1 MPVSFTQEARLA
13 YLRWL
18 AQEEQEE
25 QRKLRLLRGYYA
37 GEHQT
42 VLTERQLQFLGKTRL
57 SFRHNLCRA
66 VIDILAE
73 RLAVQSFL
81 AEDPAAERYA
91 AAANGW
97 WVLNNAAQLENE
109 LYMSALIDGQAFL
122 LVAWDAEA
130 EKPLWVPH
138 LAYDGASGVKLHYDP
153 DTGSPVFA
161 SKRWQTLRLNDGRL
175 ASGSTRLNLYFPDRI
190 EKYVSDATGEFA
202 ELGWRRYTDAADEPW
217 PLPWLNEDGEPLGI
231 PVVPFSIGESELL
244 DLIPLQ
250 DALNKIDL
258 DLLAAAD
265 YAGFRVLWLAGVPP
279 LTDPKTG
286 KELPIELSPGRV
298 LRFSAPD
305 AKVGDVPPA
314 DLSQLIL
321 TAQYWIQALAG
332 LSRVPQFLFQAQTG
346 DKPSGESLRMQEI
359 GLLSKLQRYQNLFGG
374 GWEQALDISR
384 RLWNLHRPG
393 ERIEFGEIGVRWKGV
408 QMENPEQNVRLLQ
421 AKAALGVPKRQIWAE
436 LGYDEA
442 AIERMESMIAE
453 EERSRETLGS
463 FLLRSFDRGG
473 E

>member
-25 QRKLRLLRGYYA
+25 HRKIRLYRSYYA
-37 GEHQT
+37 GQHQT
-42 VLTERQLQFLGKTRL
+42 MLTERQAQFLGKTKL
-57 SFRHNLCRA
+57 TFRHNLCRS

-73 RLAVQSFL
+73 RLSVQSFL
-81 AEDPAAERYA
+81 AEDPGADPYA
-91 AAANGW
+91 TAANAW
-97 WVLNNAAQLENE
+97 WVLNNASQIESE
-109 LYMSALIDGQAFL
+109 LYTSALVDGSSFL
-122 LVAWDAEA
+122 LIAWNDEA
-130 EKPLWVPH
+130 SRPLWVPH
-138 LAYDGASGVKLHYDP
+138 PAYDGASGVKLHYDP
-153 DTGSPVFA
+153 DTGDVAFA
-161 SKRWQTLRLNDGRL
+161 SKRWQTLRLSNQRI

-190 EKYVSDATGEFA
+190 EKYVSDPAGEFP
-202 ELGWRRYTDAADEPW
+202 ELGWRRYTDSPDEPW
-217 PLPWLNEDGEPLGI
+217 PLPWLDEDGTPLGV
-231 PVVPFSIGESELL
+231 PVVQFSVGDSELA

-250 DALNKIDL
+250 DALNKSDL

-298 LRFSAPD
+298 LRFSDAN

-314 DLSQLIL
+314 DLSQLISV
-321 TAQYWIQALAG
+321 AHYWIQAIAG

-359 GLLSKLQRYQNLFGG
+359 GLLSKLQRYQNLFAA
-374 GWEQALDISR
+374 GWERTLDMSR
-384 RLWNLHRPG
+384 KLWNLYRPAG
-393 ERIEFGEIGVRWKGV
+393 RIEFGELRVNWKDT
-408 QMENPEQNVRLLQ
+408 QTENLEQSVRLLQ
-421 AKAALGVPKRQIWAE
+421 AKAALGVPKRQLWAE

-442 AIERMESMIAE
+442 AIERMEAMIAE

-463 FLLRSFDRGG
+463 FLLRSFDRGV